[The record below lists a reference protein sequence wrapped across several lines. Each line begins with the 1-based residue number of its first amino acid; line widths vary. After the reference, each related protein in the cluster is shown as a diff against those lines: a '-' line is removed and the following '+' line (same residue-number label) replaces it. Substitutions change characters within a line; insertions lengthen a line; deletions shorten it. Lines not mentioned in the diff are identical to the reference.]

1 MRPLTTLDRR
11 DGPPVVE
18 HPLPRSARHAMVAMY
33 TGLVLTVLAML
44 ALVYDLASTGVLA
57 QHLRDVYAGY
67 VTNPPEAGAVA
78 AYLFTLGALGV
89 VGWLWMLWAVR
100 RQKRWARLVATVLF
114 LVAGVVALADL
125 TVTEYGQTILP
136 IQIGLAGLLPSLA
149 GLVAVVLLWIRRE
162 S

>member
-1 MRPLTTLDRR
+1 
-11 DGPPVVE
+11 
-18 HPLPRSARHAMVAMY
+18 
-33 TGLVLTVLAML
+33 
-44 ALVYDLASTGVLA
+44 VLA
-57 QHLRDVYAGY
+57 QHLHDVYAGY